1 MKIDMKTISQ
11 SKFERPIPDFSSVGV
26 TIEKNPIKLKL
37 KNILINDKEGN
48 TARVHGTSEA
58 DIEQLKSSLT
68 KGWDTTEY
76 LPCVYKNK
84 ESVSD
89 YSHILAFGYNRTYA
103 LLEAYG
109 EDFEM
114 LYDVVDCT
122 PSQLLD
128 IRAMENEGLP
138 KNVNKETD
146 IVKTMMLKIQEHGF
160 PKDSDKIKEHL
171 EKICPFRKSES
182 IDNIV
187 RQIETQSGMDVAFY
201 EYNPSK
207 AKRWSSDDS
216 SIKYKFDGEE
226 TNGVHTYICK
236 QGGAYRT
243 IFRMMKQN
251 NKSKKPCQVIFHCPR
266 PTPKSPINEKRKRV
280 MKDWK
285 ETMTALQTLGC
296 DTSFM
301 RVAGFFPQVK
311 GTDNWSKLVKIN

>member
-146 IVKTMMLKIQEHGF
+146 IVK
-160 PKDSDKIKEHL
+160 P
-171 EKICPFRKSES
+171 
-182 IDNIV
+182 
-187 RQIETQSGMDVAFY
+187 
-201 EYNPSK
+201 
-207 AKRWSSDDS
+207 
-216 SIKYKFDGEE
+216 
-226 TNGVHTYICK
+226 
-236 QGGAYRT
+236 
-243 IFRMMKQN
+243 
-251 NKSKKPCQVIFHCPR
+251 
-266 PTPKSPINEKRKRV
+266 
-280 MKDWK
+280 
-285 ETMTALQTLGC
+285 
-296 DTSFM
+296 
-301 RVAGFFPQVK
+301 
-311 GTDNWSKLVKIN
+311 